1 MAENVKSDSDWYV
14 PKGGEVAVK
23 KHIRMITDIVMLVL
37 FLYLMRYHPGMGLR
51 LHALLGI
58 ALCAL
63 FVLHHFLNVKWYA
76 VLFRGRYRFRRLLMT
91 VSDFLLL
98 LAMLAI
104 MVSSLMIS
112 GLAFPV
118 SFLPVAFYWRDIHVM
133 STAWGFA
140 LMAFHLGVHVHGFL
154 SKLEKRMSK
163 TIFGYVVYLPQ
174 VLVLGAGIYGFS
186 NSGLWNDMWMTPQSL
201 PPLPAP
207 LFYGEYL
214 GMVGALCVAVHF
226 LIACRGSEPAGD

>member
-1 MAENVKSDSDWYV
+1 
-14 PKGGEVAVK
+14 
-23 KHIRMITDIVMLVL
+23 
-37 FLYLMRYHPGMGLR
+37 
-51 LHALLGI
+51 
-58 ALCAL
+58 
-63 FVLHHFLNVKWYA
+63 
-76 VLFRGRYRFRRLLMT
+76 MT

-140 LMAFHLGVHVHGFL
+140 LVAFHLGVHVHGFL

-186 NSGLWNDMWMTPQSL
+186 NSGLWNNMRMTPQSL

-214 GMVGALCVAVHF
+214 GMAGAMCVAVHF
-226 LIACRGSEPAGD
+226 LIACRSSEPAGD